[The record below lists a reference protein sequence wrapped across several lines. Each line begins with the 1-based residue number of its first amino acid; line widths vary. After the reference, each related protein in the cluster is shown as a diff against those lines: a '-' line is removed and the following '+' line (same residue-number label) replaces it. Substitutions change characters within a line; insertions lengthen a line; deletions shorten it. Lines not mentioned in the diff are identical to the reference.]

1 MYINHYWHF
10 RFKYRVNSV
19 IGCVCAW
26 FVVCFF
32 VIKRVELRPFR
43 YGYCIV
49 ATYCVQLFT
58 IILHIT
64 TAQLFLVDILS
75 WIIYMENE
83 RKRAKKGEM
92 ERELEQSTH
101 TNINLLDRSL
111 LTICS
116 NCCCQY
122 HTKSVANVLTCLIF
136 DTSTSIDLNG
146 RGGILLCLIIWTFVH
161 CIQVH

>member
-1 MYINHYWHF
+1 MWLT
-10 RFKYRVNSV
+10 
-19 IGCVCAW
+19 GCVCVCVC
-26 FVVCFF
+26 VVCCVFF
-32 VIKRVELRPFR
+32 CNQKSWTPAIPVW
-43 YGYCIV
+43 
-49 ATYCVQLFT
+49 
-58 IILHIT
+58 ILHSSNVLCATLYDYIT
-64 TAQLFLVDILS
+64 YHNSTTIFGRHSELNNLHGKREKES
-75 WIIYMENE
+75 E
-83 RKRAKKGEM
+83 RQSEREM